1 VSSEKPVLVDL
12 RELEHRALVLRLRAA
27 QSELQDRWVVVDVGA
42 RGELTPE
49 EVGAL
54 TEFDAALAAQGR
66 RCAIVASSAAAA
78 RAVATGHD
86 GLLWAA
92 SREAALA
99 ALSSAGATLG
109 VLVRAEKTRVHV
121 ELRGDL
127 DLTDRFVLDTQLES
141 AVTLAERSDQV
152 LFDLGGLRF
161 IEVAALR
168 SVAAAAR
175 QCRLAGAR
183 VDLAAPPTTDAASRV
198 MSVLASE
205 LSRAPSGSE
214 SADAGRLELDDVAEA
229 DEQAVIVT
237 NLAGRVTAWN
247 RAAERLYG
255 WAASEVMGRAITEL
269 TVGPEDQDVAEE
281 IMQAIQTTGVWEGEF
296 TVRGPDGARFVAH
309 VRDTLVRDREGRPI
323 GVRGRSYAVTSP
335 QRAERRG
342 HA

>member
-1 VSSEKPVLVDL
+1 VSSDKPVLVDL
-12 RELEHRALVLRLRAA
+12 RDLEHRALVLRLRAA
-27 QSELQDRWVVVDVGA
+27 QSELQDRWVVLDLGA
-42 RGELTPE
+42 RGELMPADLR
-49 EVGAL
+49 AL

-66 RCAIVASSAAAA
+66 RCAIVVSAASAT
-78 RAVATGHD
+78 RAGANGND

-109 VLVRAEKTRVHV
+109 VLVRAQKARVHV

-127 DLTDRFVLDTQLES
+127 DLTDRFVLDTQLEC

-152 LFDLGGLRF
+152 LFDLGQLRF

-168 SVAAAAR
+168 SVSA
-175 QCRLAGAR
+175 
-183 VDLAAPPTTDAASRV
+183 
-198 MSVLASE
+198 
-205 LSRAPSGSE
+205 APSGSD
-214 SADAGRLELDDVAEA
+214 SPDAGLLELDDVAEA

-237 NLAGRVTAWN
+237 DLAGRVTAWN

-255 WAASEVMGRAITEL
+255 WAAPEVLGRPITEL

-309 VRDTLVRDREGRPI
+309 VRDTLVRDREGRPV